1 MADYVVVEL
10 ATAHA
15 AIEAARRLRRRGYD
29 AIDAFTPFPI
39 PELEGA
45 LGIRRTRLPVLVF
58 GGGASAAV
66 LAFLVM
72 WWTNARD
79 YPLDAGGRPLDS
91 IPTDVPIMFE
101 AMVLG
106 AAIVAFASALVLS
119 GLPRLHHPLFEL
131 EGFERTTIDRF
142 WIVLEAPPRDVEP
155 LAKELADLDPIAVRE
170 AR

>member
-10 ATAHA
+10 ATARA

-58 GGGASAAV
+58 GGGASAAA

-72 WWTNARD
+72 WWTNAHD

-131 EGFERTTIDRF
+131 DGFERTTIDRF
-142 WIVLEAPPRDVEP
+142 WIVLEAPLRDVEP
-155 LAKELADLDPIAVRE
+155 VAKELADLDPIAVRE